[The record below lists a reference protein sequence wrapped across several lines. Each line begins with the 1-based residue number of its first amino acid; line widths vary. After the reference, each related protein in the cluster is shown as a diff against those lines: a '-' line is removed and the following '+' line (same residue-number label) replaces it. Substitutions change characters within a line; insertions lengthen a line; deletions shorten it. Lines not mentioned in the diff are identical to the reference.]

1 MQKPMTEKN
10 AKSKSTIVILGLLL
24 IGLVSVYAF
33 FKWKNNSPYEQTV
46 HTETGTI
53 ADSLQD
59 TLAKADTAKHTMAK
73 EKRVVMD
80 ILDPVDPEY
89 PIPPIDPIWPIDPG
103 VPIEPDP
110 VGIEYHAET
119 INHDSAL
126 KKVFDVVEEMPTYI
140 DGEKAF
146 YEFAAKNIV
155 YPAKDKEEGK
165 EGNVYLSVIVEL
177 DGTLSDITVKKA
189 YSQAAGIEA
198 VRVAKLTKW
207 NPGKMWGKPVRVK
220 MFLPF
225 KFRL

>member
-10 AKSKSTIVILGLLL
+10 AKSKSTIVFLGLLL

-33 FKWKNNSPYEQTV
+33 FKWKDNSPYEQTV

-59 TLAKADTAKHTMAK
+59 TLAKADTATHTMAK

-89 PIPPIDPIWPIDPG
+89 PIPPLDPAGPEHPNA
-103 VPIEPDP
+103 PQDP
-110 VGIEYHAET
+110 VVPEYPSES
-119 INHDSAL
+119 INHDSDL

-225 KFRL
+225 KFKL